1 MSPTLDAIAIFLF
14 LVAALALGWHLGSR
28 VTPRDTPRTRKF
40 QPDYFIGLNYLLNDE
55 PDDAVDVFIDALEVN
70 ASTLETHMALATLL
84 RRRGKADR
92 AIAHLQGL
100 LSSQNFTVRELGAI
114 KIQLV
119 RSYIAAGLFDRAER
133 IIEELREAP
142 GVLKEQALGL
152 ALTLFQTEREWQKAI
167 ECGLELLES
176 PALLN
181 RETVQLQISHFYC
194 ELADTAQREKKYDQ
208 ALEYLHK
215 GRAVRPDNVRVI
227 LQLAALHAT
236 LGEDQSAEET
246 LRQALKLDAALVLEK
261 LPELTTALSRRPPFL
276 AAILEEVLHKGQS
289 INARQVELLAGLID
303 RHQGVEQEI
312 AFLTD
317 YARRHP
323 SPALALR
330 LLELASSDLASGHA
344 PSLVTQALGVLAS
357 SEEEMPQFQCRSC
370 GFQLRSTHWLCPGC
384 GGWSTLRPL
393 ES

>member
-1 MSPTLDAIAIFLF
+1 MSPTLDALAIFLF
-14 LVAALALGWHLGSR
+14 LVAALAIGWQLGSR
-28 VTPRDTPRTRKF
+28 HQSRETSRARKF

-55 PDDAVDVFIDALEVN
+55 PDDAVDIFIDALEVN

-84 RRRGKADR
+84 RRRGKVDR

-100 LSSQNFTVRELGAI
+100 LNSQNFTVRELGAI
-114 KIQLV
+114 RIQLV

-133 IIEELREAP
+133 ILEDLRAAT
-142 GVLKEQALGL
+142 GAQRDQALSL

-167 ECGLELLES
+167 ECGLELLDS
-176 PALLN
+176 PTLNN
-181 RETVQLQISHFYC
+181 RESVQLQVSHFYC
-194 ELADTAQREKKYDQ
+194 ELAELAQREKRFDL
-208 ALEYLHK
+208 AIELLRK
-215 GRAVRPDNVRVI
+215 GKGVRPDNVRAL
-227 LQLAALHAT
+227 LQLAAVHAL
-236 LGEDQSAEET
+236 LGEDESAEET

-276 AAILEEVLHKGQS
+276 AAILEEVLHKRQS
-289 INARQVELLAGLID
+289 ISARQVELLAGLIE
-303 RHQGVEQEI
+303 RHQGIEQEM

-323 SPALALR
+323 SPALAQR
-330 LLELASSDLASGHA
+330 LLTLATSDLASGQA
-344 PSLVTQALGVLAS
+344 PTLVRQALGVLEGS
-357 SEEEMPQFQCRSC
+357 TQEISQFQCGSC

-393 ES
+393 EA

>member
-1 MSPTLDAIAIFLF
+1 MSPTLDALAIFVF

-28 VTPRDTPRTRKF
+28 ATAPGAPRTRKY

-100 LSSQNFTVRELGAI
+100 LNSQNFTMRELGMI
-114 KIQLV
+114 RIQLV

-142 GVLKEQALGL
+142 GVLREQALSL
-152 ALTLFQTEREWQKAI
+152 ALTLFQTEREWQRAI
-167 ECGLELLES
+167 ECGRELLQS
-176 PALLN
+176 PAPHN
-181 RETVQLQISHFYC
+181 RDTVQLQVSHFYC
-194 ELADTAQREKKYDQ
+194 ELAEIAQREKHYEQ
-208 ALEYLHK
+208 ALDFLQQ
-215 GRAVRPDNVRVI
+215 GRAVRPDNVRVA
-227 LQLAALHAT
+227 LQLAALYAT
-236 LGEDQSAEET
+236 LGDDQRAEET

-261 LPELTTALSRRPPFL
+261 LPELTTVLSRRPPFL
-276 AAILEEVLHKGQS
+276 AAILEEVLHQGQS
-289 INARQVELLAGLID
+289 INARQVELLASVID
-303 RHQGVEQEI
+303 RQQGVEQEI
-312 AFLTD
+312 AFLTE
-317 YARRHP
+317 YARHHP

-330 LLELASSDLASGHA
+330 LLELAASDLAARHA
-344 PSLVTQALGVLAS
+344 PSLVTQARGVLAS
-357 SEEEMPQFQCRSC
+357 SEQAMPQFQCRSC

-393 ES
+393 QS

>member
-1 MSPTLDAIAIFLF
+1 MSPTLDALAIFLL

-28 VTPRDTPRTRKF
+28 VTPRDTPRPRKY

-84 RRRGKADR
+84 RRRGKVDR

-119 RSYIAAGLFDRAER
+119 RSYIAAGLFDRAEK
-133 IIEELREAP
+133 IIDELRMAP
-142 GVLKEQALGL
+142 GLLKEPALNL
-152 ALTLFQTEREWQKAI
+152 ALTLFQTEREWQRAI
-167 ECGLELLES
+167 ECGLELLEI
-176 PALLN
+176 PALHN
-181 RETVQLQISHFYC
+181 RDTVQMQVSHFYC
-194 ELADTAQREKKYDQ
+194 ELAETAQREKKYEQ
-208 ALEYLHK
+208 ALDLLRK

-261 LPELTTALSRRPPFL
+261 LPELTAALSRRPAFL
-276 AAILEEVLHKGQS
+276 AAILEEVLRKGQS

>member
-1 MSPTLDAIAIFLF
+1 MSPTLDALAIFLF
-14 LVAALALGWHLGSR
+14 LVAALVLGWYLGSR
-28 VTPRDTPRTRKF
+28 TTSRDTPRARKF

-84 RRRGKADR
+84 RRRGKVDR

-133 IIEELREAP
+133 LIEDLREAP
-142 GVLKEQALGL
+142 GVLREQALSL
-152 ALTLFQTEREWQKAI
+152 ALTLFQTEREWQRAI

-176 PALLN
+176 PALHN

-194 ELADTAQREKKYDQ
+194 ELAETAQREKKYDQ
-208 ALEYLHK
+208 ALELLRK

-236 LGEDQSAEET
+236 RGEDQSAEET
-246 LRQALKLDAALVLEK
+246 LRHALKLDAALVLEK
-261 LPELTTALSRRPPFL
+261 LPELTASLSRRPPFL

-303 RHQGVEQEI
+303 RHLGVEQEI
-312 AFLTD
+312 TFLTD

-330 LLELASSDLASGHA
+330 LLELASSDFASGHA
-344 PSLVTQALGVLAS
+344 PSLVSQALGVLSS
-357 SEEEMPQFQCRSC
+357 SEQEMPQFQCRSC

-393 ES
+393 EA